1 MYYTSIF
8 LSNFYFNVA
17 HQLQCLRANQVTGM
31 GSIVTFQNGIPV
43 PFFPRPTVS
52 ITVTITF
59 TYNESKNRITTKLL
73 THFCILL
80 FNFHSIYFPPISTF
94 YKHLCAAVFHWSYEF
109 NRDVSKWNT
118 GAVMNMT
125 HSKSYTCTCTMI
137 TILICSFGTEEKEF

>member
-1 MYYTSIF
+1 MELIYTLIF

-17 HQLQCLRANQVTGM
+17 HQLQCFRANQVTGM

-80 FNFHSIYFPPISTF
+80 LIFIPSISHFHILQTLVCCSVSLVVSIQ
-94 YKHLCAAVFHWSYEF
+94 SYCIKVE
-109 NRDVSKWNT
+109 
-118 GAVMNMT
+118 
-125 HSKSYTCTCTMI
+125 H
-137 TILICSFGTEEKEF
+137 